1 MLIGELVGTWRWRTD
16 MKHRLGMAAAAGAT
30 CLALAVAG
38 CAGGNGGGSSSG
50 AGGGTADGTSVSVAF
65 VPKIQGIPFFE
76 AMNTGGA
83 DAAEEFGFNWVYSG
97 PNTADPA
104 AQSEVVRSLM
114 QQKVDALLIAP
125 NDPDSMA
132 PLITEAQDQGI
143 KVGTADTDASSSSRE
158 VFVTQ
163 ATEEAIGTALLEQMA
178 EPIDG
183 EGQIAI
189 VSCGQTAA
197 NLNAWIEVFK
207 DKAATDY
214 PDMEIVDTVYADED
228 QAKAVTM
235 AKNLI
240 NAYPDLKGLVGVC
253 TTSAPGVAQAVQES
267 GKTGEIATV
276 GVGTPQA
283 MLPYLEDGSASSSVL
298 WDVENLGY
306 LTAWAGWKLAQGES
320 FEATQDV
327 GRIPGVTYDE
337 ASQTLVM
344 GEPLILTEENAGDY
358 DY

>member
-1 MLIGELVGTWRWRTD
+1 
-16 MKHRLGMAAAAGAT
+16 MKHRLGMAAAAGLT
-30 CLALAVAG
+30 CLALAVG
-38 CAGGNGGGSSSG
+38 SCAGGGGGRSSG
-50 AGGGTADGTSVSVAF
+50 GEGAADGDSVSVAF

-83 DAAEEFGFNWVYSG
+83 DAADEFGFSWVYSG

-132 PLITEAQDQGI
+132 PLISEAQDQGI
-143 KVGTADTDASSSSRE
+143 SVGTADTDAASSSRE

-163 ATEEAIGTALLEQMA
+163 ATNEAIGTALLEQMV
-178 EPIDG
+178 EPIG
-183 EGQIAI
+183 GKGQIAI

-197 NLNAWIEVFK
+197 NLNAWIEVFEN
-207 DKAATDY
+207 KAATDY

-240 NAYPDLKGLVGVC
+240 NAHPDLKGLVGVC

-283 MLPYLEDGSASSSVL
+283 MLPYLEDGSASTSVL
-298 WDVENLGY
+298 WDVEDLGY

-320 FEATQDV
+320 FEPTQDV
-327 GRIPGVTYDE
+327 GRITAVTYDE
-337 ASQTLVM
+337 DTKTLVM
-344 GEPLILTEENAGDY
+344 GEPLILTKDNAGGY

>member
-1 MLIGELVGTWRWRTD
+1 
-16 MKHRLGMAAAAGAT
+16 MKHRLAEVAAAGAM

-38 CAGGNGGGSSSG
+38 CAGGR
-50 AGGGTADGTSVSVAF
+50 AGGPSNESGRGAADGAPVSVAF

-83 DAAEEFGFNWVYSG
+83 EAAEEFGFNWVYSG

-114 QQKVDALLIAP
+114 QQRVDALLIAP

-143 KVGTADTDASSSSRE
+143 KVGTADTDAASSSRE

-163 ATEEAIGTALLEQMA
+163 ATNEAIGTTLLEQMV

-183 EGQIAI
+183 KGRVAI
-189 VSCGQTAA
+189 VSCGQTAS

-207 DKAATDY
+207 DKAAADY

-240 NAYPDLKGLVGVC
+240 NAHPDLKGLVGVC

-283 MLPYLEDGSASSSVL
+283 MLPYLKDGSASSAVL
-298 WDVENLGY
+298 WDVEDLGY
-306 LTAWAGWKLAQGES
+306 LTAWAGWRLAQGDT
-320 FEATQDV
+320 FEASQDV
-327 GRIPGVTYDE
+327 GRISGVTFDE
-337 ASQTLVM
+337 ESKTLIL